1 MEAILSTQRSECGT
15 GLSVFPGSRAT
26 GLEGLAVGSGPGDIN
41 WDMGN
46 QLDFVP
52 SSQPSQD
59 GEEPF
64 LMTPP
69 HRLPH
74 FGISHRSNATGVNSS
89 ASEGAAGHAD
99 GATGDVST
107 ESSLRRARL
116 IRRASPVK
124 PSPAT
129 KDITPRCFNL
139 VRRVTKGPSERL
151 VRAAELEQKRQQ
163 ARKKAQRVMKK
174 IHALARATVRL
185 RRKHRSLR
193 AFVTAKSE
201 EDKENIFWIQ

>member
-1 MEAILSTQRSECGT
+1 MEAVLSTQRSERGT
-15 GLSVFPGSRAT
+15 GLSVFPGSRTT
-26 GLEGLAVGSGPGDIN
+26 GLEGVAVGLGPGDID
-41 WDMGN
+41 WDIGD

-59 GEEPF
+59 GEELF

-74 FGISHRSNATGVNSS
+74 FGIPHHSNTTGVYSPV
-89 ASEGAAGHAD
+89 SEGVAGHANGAAG
-99 GATGDVST
+99 DVSM
-107 ESSLRRARL
+107 ESGLRRARL
-116 IRRASPVK
+116 VRRASPVK
-124 PSPAT
+124 PSPTT
-129 KDITPRCFNL
+129 KNITPRCFNL

-163 ARKKAQRVMKK
+163 ARKKAQRIMKK
-174 IHALARATVRL
+174 IHALARVTVRL
-185 RRKHRSLR
+185 RCKHRSLC

-201 EDKENIFWIQ
+201 EDKENSFWIP